1 MSQRAANAYRKVDL
15 ESAPKDQVLV
25 RLLDRFVLDVNQA
38 REAITRR
45 DIPAKAAAIDHAAR
59 ILVELQASLDHEAAP
74 DLCGRLAGLYGF
86 ANDRLNA
93 ANLTLNPAPLD
104 EAAKI
109 IGVLAEAF
117 REAQGR

>member
-25 RLLDRFVLDVNQA
+25 RLLDRFVLDVSHA

-59 ILVELQASLDHEAAP
+59 ILVELQASLDHEASP

-109 IGVLAEAF
+109 IEVLAAAF